1 MARRKAPTPPAAT
14 VTPPPMPPA
23 TEEEQAFDAEITRRL
38 EGMAAEQQR
47 RNLNSAVVLAQQAA
61 RGVGP
66 LVEHFA
72 ELGRRYA
79 HLVDTPPR
87 PTLRVIDGGAD

>member
-1 MARRKAPTPPAAT
+1 
-14 VTPPPMPPA
+14 MPPK
-23 TEEEQAFDAEITRRL
+23 TEEEEAFSREITRRL
-38 EGMAAEQQR
+38 DELIIRQQQL
-47 RNLNSAVVLAQQAA
+47 NLSCAVVLAQQAA

-79 HLVDTPPR
+79 HLLDAPPK
-87 PTLRVIDGGAD
+87 PTLRVVKRGG